1 MYPYGMISTALPGR
15 RRGLTTFRA
24 LWPDLRFSL
33 IELQARAQ
41 LDWVKPRED
50 PRLSRWAHLLAND
63 RLLDRETA

>member
-1 MYPYGMISTALPGR
+1 MFPPSTSPIGFPGR

-33 IELQARAQ
+33 IELQERAQ
-41 LDWVKPRED
+41 LDWVKPQED
-50 PRLSRWAHLLAND
+50 PRLSRWAHLAAKD